1 MRLGI
6 MQPYFFPYLGH
17 FALIAHTERWV
28 VFDVSQYTPKSWMSR
43 NRVLHPQ
50 VGWNYINVPLA
61 NSSIAIATHEARVQ
75 DLQKTR
81 ISVLGKLTHYRRK
94 APFYEQVVQLVNR
107 TFDAV
112 ASESLVEL
120 NVQGLVAVCA
130 YLELPFDYSICS
142 ELGLELQHID
152 SPGGW
157 APAIS
162 QQLGASF
169 YLNPPG
175 GRDLFDPQD
184 FARNGIQLGFMQFD
198 EFRYDTV
205 PYTFEPG
212 LSVLD
217 VLMWNSPQ
225 KVREVLSSHSHILDA

>member
-17 FALIAHTERWV
+17 FALIAHTDRWV
-28 VFDVSQYTPKSWMSR
+28 VFDTSQYTPKSWMSR

-50 VGWNYINVPLA
+50 AGWNYINVPLA
-61 NSSIAIATHEARVQ
+61 NSSIAIATHEACVQ

-94 APFYEQVVQLVNR
+94 APFYEQVVQVVNR
-107 TFDAV
+107 AFDGV
-112 ASESLVEL
+112 TNESLVEL
-120 NVQGLVAVCA
+120 NVQGLVAVCT
-130 YLELPFDYSICS
+130 YLELPFDYSVCS
-142 ELGLELQHID
+142 ELGLDLQHID

-169 YLNPPG
+169 YLNPLG
-175 GRDLFDPQD
+175 GRDLFYPQD
-184 FARNGIQLGFMQFD
+184 FAGNGIQLGFMQFD
-198 EFRYDTV
+198 EFRYDTG

-225 KVREVLSSHSHILDA
+225 KVREALSRHAHILDA

>member
-50 VGWNYINVPLA
+50 TGWNYINVPLA
-61 NSSIAIATHEARVQ
+61 NSSIGIATHEARVL
-75 DLQKTR
+75 DLHKTR
-81 ISVLGKLTHYRRK
+81 ASVLGKLTHYRQH
-94 APFYEQVVQLVNR
+94 APYYEQVVQIVKS

-112 ASESLVEL
+112 TSDSLVGL
-120 NVQGLVAVCA
+120 NVRGLVAVCA

-142 ELGLELQHID
+142 ELGLELQHI
-152 SPGGW
+152 STPGAW

-169 YLNPPG
+169 YLNPLG
-175 GRDLFDPQD
+175 GRELFDPQD
-184 FARNGIQLGFMQFD
+184 FACHGIRLGFMQFD
-198 EFRYDTV
+198 EFSYGAA

-225 KVREVLSSHSHILDA
+225 KVRETLIHNAHILDA